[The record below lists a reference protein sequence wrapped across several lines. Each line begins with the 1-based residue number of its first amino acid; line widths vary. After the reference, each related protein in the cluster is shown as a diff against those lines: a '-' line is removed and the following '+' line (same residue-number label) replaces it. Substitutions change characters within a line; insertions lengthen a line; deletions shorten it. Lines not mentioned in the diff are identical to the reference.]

1 MKSLFP
7 ILCLLFCT
15 QYTLA
20 QETPQPV
27 KVVVISP
34 DSTGIEGVTVKINQ
48 KGKEFVSLTNSKG
61 ETNTGLQPGV
71 AFNITLSHIGF
82 NSLVAKNDGNS
93 PQVLYKFMLTPK
105 SKELKEVNVVVEKPM
120 ITMDMNKIIM
130 SIDKNR
136 VAGQSVVDIL
146 KKAPGITV
154 QNNIILFE
162 GRPVTAQMKGKTIQL
177 SASILTD
184 FLGATA
190 AAGINEIE
198 IITVPLANT
207 DASFTSAIVNLKPA
221 QLPGN
226 GYNTNVSLKVGTRE
240 VFGNGGIGASMNFKH
255 NKLSGLISLNYAR
268 DYQLN
273 KGDVTRNLIPTVNSK
288 TTLIQE
294 NNNSKS
300 TPESMP
306 LSLSLEYALNR
317 KSQIGTVINGML
329 SRVPTDRFSASSNFT
344 HNQPPMPADSLVN
357 MDARQLKKN
366 QFGAIDLYY
375 KVKLDSLGQELSL
388 NAAWSKVH
396 GTSGNHQQ
404 YDYFLQDG
412 STYQNP
418 SFLYQDAVLDL
429 STKSIQ
435 ADYIKSFGKVKFES
449 GLKYGW
455 TNVDQDLNQTI
466 MNKNGTSHL
475 IDAPVYQENIF
486 AGYASISGAWS
497 GISYALGVRGE
508 NTAIKSF
515 PLEIY
520 GGNNTS
526 YFKLFP
532 TLLLSK
538 RKGKHNLVLTYKKS
552 IERPKFYRLT
562 NFKNYLSPFYY
573 YTGNPA
579 LQPYFQ
585 NATRLSWT
593 IANKFQIVG
602 SYTWYKNNMLEY
614 EELDTI
620 NNVTKGL
627 IANNGTFKNIS
638 LSPGYFGNITPWWY
652 TNSGF
657 RITQKYISFI
667 TDGATVNIDN
677 TSYGINIS
685 NTFTLS
691 KSMKF
696 EMYAYYSSPTYF
708 SASRTEPFYFLDVS
722 IYKNILKG
730 AGQLSLSVSDVFYT
744 NINKTHAQYAL
755 VSFDSQNRWDSR
767 NIVAG
772 FNYRFGSKN
781 YKNNQ
786 LKKGSAADDIK
797 NRSY

>member
-1 MKSLFP
+1 MKM
-7 ILCLLFCT
+7 
-15 QYTLA
+15 
-20 QETPQPV
+20 
-27 KVVVISP
+27 VVISP
-34 DSTGIEGVTVKINQ
+34 DSAGIEGVTVKVNQ
-48 KGKEFVSLTNSKG
+48 KGKELVSLTNSKG
-61 ETNTGLQPGV
+61 ETNMMLQQNA
-71 AFNITLSHIGF
+71 AFTITLSHIGF
-82 NSLVAKNDGNS
+82 NSLVAKNEGSNHE
-93 PQVLYKFMLTPK
+93 LLLKFMLTPK
-105 SKELKEVNVVVEKPM
+105 NKELKEVNVVAEKPM
-120 ITMDMNKIIM
+120 ITMDMNKIIL
-130 SIDKNR
+130 SVDKNK
-136 VAGQSVVDIL
+136 VAGQSVVDML
-146 KKAPGITV
+146 KKAPGITI

-162 GRPVTAQMKGKTIQL
+162 GKPITAQMKGRTIHL

-226 GYNTNVSLKVGTRE
+226 GYNTNVSLKIGARE
-240 VFGNGGIGASMNFKH
+240 EFGNGGIGTSVNFKH
-255 NKLSGLISLNYAR
+255 NKLSGLVSLNYAR
-268 DYQLN
+268 DPQLS
-273 KGDVTRNLIPTVNSK
+273 KGDVTRHLIPTVNSK

-300 TPESMP
+300 TPENMP
-306 LSLSLEYALNR
+306 LSLSLEYALSR

-329 SRVPTDRFSASSNFT
+329 SRTPTDRFSASYTFT
-344 HNQPPMPADSLVN
+344 HNQPPMPADSLVS

-366 QFGAIDLYY
+366 QYGAIDLYY
-375 KVKLDSLGQELSL
+375 KVKLDSLGQELSM
-388 NAAWSKVH
+388 NVAYSKVH
-396 GTSGNHQQ
+396 GTSGNQQQ

-412 STYQNP
+412 SIYQDP
-418 SFLYQDAVLDL
+418 SFLLQDAVLDL

-435 ADYIKSFGKVKFES
+435 ADYTKPFGKVKFES

-466 MNKNGTSHL
+466 INKNGTSNL

-497 GISYALGVRGE
+497 GISYALGIRGE

-526 YFKLFP
+526 YFRLFP

-562 NFKNYLSPFYY
+562 NFKNYTSPFYY

-593 IANKFQIVG
+593 IANKYQIVA

-620 NNVTKGL
+620 NNITKGL

-638 LSPGYFGNITPWWY
+638 VSPGYFGNITRWWY

-657 RITQKYISFI
+657 RITQKYIRFV
-667 TDGATVNIDN
+667 TDGETVSIDN
-677 TSYGINIS
+677 TSYGINVS
-685 NTFTLS
+685 NTFTIS
-691 KSMKF
+691 KSIKL

-708 SASRTEPFYFLDVS
+708 SASRTEPFYFLDLSV
-722 IYKNILKG
+722 YKNILKG
-730 AGQLSLSVSDVFYT
+730 AGQISLSVSDVFYT
-744 NINKTHAQYAL
+744 NINKMHAQYAL

-767 NIVAG
+767 NVVAG

-797 NRSY
+797 SRSY